1 MTLQQQAY
9 KKIDSMSDEG
19 IRFFLD
25 FIDKVDNLRV
35 FTVDTNAVQSN
46 NDSVTEK
53 ADSSLSQ
60 NIEESKSDD
69 FFSFVDSLSPDEIA
83 GLSKAQKRKLFL
95 KSSGK
100 IDYDEDA
107 YWNLRERS
115 VL

>member
-35 FTVDTNAVQSN
+35 FTVDTNTVQSD
-46 NDSVTEK
+46 NDSVNAET
-53 ADSSLSQ
+53 DSTGTQ
-60 NIEESKSDD
+60 NLEDNKSDD
-69 FFSFVDSLSPDEIA
+69 FFSFVDTLSPDEIA
-83 GLSKAQKRKLFL
+83 SLSKVQKRKLFL
-95 KSSGK
+95 QSGGR
-100 IDYDEDA
+100 IDFDENA
-107 YWNLRERS
+107 YWDLRERS

>member
-25 FIDKVDNLRV
+25 FIDKVDNLQV
-35 FTVDTNAVQSN
+35 FTVDTSAVQSD
-46 NDSVTEK
+46 NDSVTTE
-53 ADSSLSQ
+53 AGSSLSQ
-60 NIEESKSDD
+60 NIEDGMSDS
-69 FFSFVDSLSPDEIA
+69 FFAFLASLSPDKVA
-83 GLSKAQKRKLFL
+83 GLTKAQKRKLFL
-95 KSSGK
+95 QSGGR

-107 YWNLRERS
+107 YWALRERS